1 MEESKELDLV
11 FYMLGWICIFAFGGL
26 VIYSNVAGLD
36 WIYKLGG
43 CQFRKVTGFYC
54 PGCGGT
60 RAVFLLLKG
69 HIIKLFLMH
78 PIVVYIAFLGGA
90 FMVTQTVQRITF
102 GKIKIGIHFRPIYLW
117 IAMAI
122 IFLNWIIKNVII
134 FIR

>member
-1 MEESKELDLV
+1 
-11 FYMLGWICIFAFGGL
+11 
-26 VIYSNVAGLD
+26 
-36 WIYKLGG
+36 
-43 CQFRKVTGFYC
+43 
-54 PGCGGT
+54 
-60 RAVFLLLKG
+60 
-69 HIIKLFLMH
+69 MH

-122 IFLNWIIKNVII
+122 ILLNWIIKNVII